1 MTNLYKIAFLLCF
14 SLLTKGLSA
23 QQFSKVSV
31 SNVSVINTATFDFS
45 PTLHKDGIVFVSNN
59 NVRGVNKMFDKKLN
73 EQTMSLFIAKK
84 DDGGKLSEPQPF
96 ALELVSKVHEG
107 PLTFEKDC
115 KTVYLSRNDN
125 RKRSGKARYDVDYV
139 DYMKIYSSTLGAKGW
154 SKPKLLSI
162 NLRKSDACHP
172 TLSPDGK
179 YLYFSS
185 NRPGGFGGMDLYV
198 SEKIN
203 GKWGKPLNLG
213 QKINSDKNDVFPYAH
228 TDGKLYFSSDKEGGK
243 GGLDIY
249 YYDLYDEGKSKT
261 PDAFY
266 NGTPLSI
273 GAPFNSD
280 KDDFG
285 FILEENGKSGYFS
298 SSRAGGAGGDDIY
311 FFKEPVE
318 KEETPKPKP
327 EVVVVEEKKKETVKE
342 EEPKI
347 ELKKEDVPM
356 KRAVAVKII
365 DRKTGQPVQGA
376 EVVSTNTRSNTPTEY
391 AQGVSSP
398 NVRTDA
404 TGTATLEFTPT
415 DNYFIKINRP
425 GYTTEKVQYFKDEN
439 KNEIIVFIDLEK
451 PAVVEVKPEIR
462 FAKTSE
468 KPLNFVI
475 TEASKESIFKV
486 ENIYYNF
493 DDASI
498 RKDAIATLDALVLT
512 LKEYPEMS
520 IELASHTD
528 STGSV
533 AYNEKLSERRAN
545 SAADYL
551 IERGID
557 PSRLKSLPC
566 GKRKLIFASPK
577 MQYKNRRTEIRVI
590 K

>member
-154 SKPKLLSI
+154 SKPKLLPI

-172 TLSPDGK
+172 ALSPDGK

-185 NRPGGFGGMDLYV
+185 NRLGGFGGMDLYV
-198 SEKIN
+198 SEKTN

-213 QKINSDKNDVFPYAH
+213 QKINSDKNDVFPYVH
-228 TDGKLYFSSDKEGGK
+228 TDGKLYFSSDKDGGK

-249 YYDLYDEGKSKT
+249 SYDLYDEGKSKT
-261 PDAFY
+261 PDAY
-266 NGTPLSI
+266 YSGTPLSI

-285 FILEENGKSGYFS
+285 FILEENGKSGYFT

-311 FFKEPVE
+311 FFKDPVE

-327 EVVVVEEKKKETVKE
+327 EVVVVEEPKKEPVKI
-342 EEPKI
+342 EEPIKV
-347 ELKKEDVPM
+347 ETPA

-391 AQGVSSP
+391 AQGVSNP

-404 TGTATLEFTPT
+404 TGTAKLEFTPT

-425 GYTTEKVQYFKDEN
+425 GYSTEKIQYFKDEN
-439 KNEIIVFIDLEK
+439 KNEITVFLDLEK
-451 PAVVEVKPEIR
+451 PAVAIVKPEIR
-462 FAKTSE
+462 PATTAT
-468 KPLNFVI
+468 KPLSVVT
-475 TEASKESIFKV
+475 TEATKERIFKV

-512 LKEYPEMS
+512 LKEYPDMS

-528 STGSV
+528 STGSI

-551 IERGID
+551 IEKGID

-566 GKRKLIFASPK
+566 GKRQLIFASPK